1 MPHSNTPEEVHAA
14 TLSVLA
20 FHALSTF
27 ELTSTDSQHAPSI
40 RESIGLARLA
50 GHSLEHFER
59 LASQVADLGGDLTSL
74 MESQAGSFRAFRERT
89 RPKDWYESVMKV
101 YVYDG
106 IMTEYCRSTLTA
118 LDSKSREVVDSVFD
132 DTRSADYLREC
143 LRSVVSDDEVIGS
156 RLALW
161 GRKLVAESLTR
172 IREFA
177 AIPNTVFEKPDE
189 ALLQRLLAGHSKRMS
204 DLGLTA

>member
-27 ELTSTDSQHAPSI
+27 ELTSTDSQYAPSI
-40 RESIGLARLA
+40 RQSIGLARLA
-50 GHSLEHFER
+50 GHSLEHFE
-59 LASQVADLGGDLTSL
+59 LFASRVADLGGDLTSL
-74 MESQAGSFRAFRERT
+74 MESQADSFRAFRERT
-89 RPKDWYESVMKV
+89 RPTDWYESVMKA

-106 IMTEYCRSTLTA
+106 IMTEYCRGTLTA
-118 LDSKSREVVDSVFD
+118 LDAKSREVVDSVFD

-143 LRSVVSDDEVIGS
+143 LSSVVAEDKVIGS

-172 IREFA
+172 VREFA
-177 AIPNTVFEKPDE
+177 AIPGTDFEQPDD
-189 ALLQRLLAGHSKRMS
+189 ALMRSLLTSHSKRMS